1 MTSADCK
8 SVALWA
14 TGFESLATHH
24 TETHSEPNLGGD
36 HKEKS
41 MFPYGKSRVT
51 NRCSLST
58 GRRDSLV
65 SNTDTIFKHIRV
77 SVFEY
82 GRAVNKGKI
91 SMTSLTY
98 LKNKKFIGDLSLQ
111 DADVISEYASKSK
124 SILEFGVG
132 GSTQLLAQ
140 SNADLIISVETS
152 TDWIELTKKRLNQID
167 NTRPVQIMDYTTKF
181 DTKFDLIFVD
191 GVDNLRRQ
199 FAIETWQY
207 LNTDGVMLFH
217 DTRRLQD
224 FQNAVSVA
232 EQYFLEISKI
242 SVNVNASDGVSSNIT
257 VLHKKQ
263 HVPYINW
270 NLSEGKPLWAY
281 ALQYNED
288 MWSYN
293 G

>member
-1 MTSADCK
+1 
-8 SVALWA
+8 
-14 TGFESLATHH
+14 
-24 TETHSEPNLGGD
+24 
-36 HKEKS
+36 
-41 MFPYGKSRVT
+41 
-51 NRCSLST
+51 
-58 GRRDSLV
+58 
-65 SNTDTIFKHIRV
+65 
-77 SVFEY
+77 VFQY
-82 GRAVNKGKI
+82 GRTVNKGEI

-140 SNADLIISVETS
+140 SNADLIISVDTS
-152 TDWIELTKKRLNQID
+152 TDWIELTKKRLNQIG
-167 NTRPVQIMDYTTKF
+167 NTSPVQIMDYTTKF
-181 DTKFDLIFVD
+181 DTNFDLIFVD

-217 DTRRLQD
+217 DTRRLHD
-224 FQNAVSVA
+224 FQNTMSVA

-257 VLHKKQ
+257 ILHKKQ
-263 HVPYINW
+263 HAPYINW
-270 NLSEGKPLWAY
+270 NWSEGKPLWAY

>member
-1 MTSADCK
+1 
-8 SVALWA
+8 
-14 TGFESLATHH
+14 
-24 TETHSEPNLGGD
+24 
-36 HKEKS
+36 
-41 MFPYGKSRVT
+41 
-51 NRCSLST
+51 
-58 GRRDSLV
+58 
-65 SNTDTIFKHIRV
+65 
-77 SVFEY
+77 VFEY
-82 GRAVNKGKI
+82 GRTVNKGEI
-91 SMTSLTY
+91 SMASLTY
-98 LKNKKFIGDLSLQ
+98 LKNKKFVGDLSLQ

-167 NTRPVQIMDYTTKF
+167 NTCPVQIMDYTTKF

-217 DTRRLQD
+217 DTRRRRD
-224 FQNAVSVA
+224 FRNAISVA

-257 VLHKKQ
+257 ILHKKQ
-263 HVPYINW
+263 HTPYINW
-270 NLSEGKPLWAY
+270 NWSEGKPSWAY
-281 ALQYNED
+281 ARQYNED

-293 G
+293 E